1 MPGAGLDTRPEDVR
15 VLLRR
20 FIEEVINGR
29 DLDRAMKDIVAED
42 DRIMAH
48 STWTGTHRG
57 EIMRIPAT
65 GN

>member
-29 DLDRAMKDIVAED
+29 DLDRAIKDIVAED

-48 STWTGTHRG
+48 STWTGTHRREFMG
-57 EIMRIPAT
+57 IPAT
-65 GN
+65 GH